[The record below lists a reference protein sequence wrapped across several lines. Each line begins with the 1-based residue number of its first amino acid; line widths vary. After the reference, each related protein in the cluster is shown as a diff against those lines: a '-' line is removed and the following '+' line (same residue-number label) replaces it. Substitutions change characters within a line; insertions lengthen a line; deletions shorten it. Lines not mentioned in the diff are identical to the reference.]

1 MKNIAAKTEAT
12 MTAVL
17 SCMGVLVVTVDETA
31 ATVGVS
37 VASCVLHCG
46 AFRLG
51 TVTPHGPGS
60 TEYCIPYMV
69 IVLSVSWPCSHVVKL
84 LFKFPGS
91 AVTSVE

>member
-1 MKNIAAKTEAT
+1 M
-12 MTAVL
+12 
-17 SCMGVLVVTVDETA
+17 VTVDEAA

-37 VASCVLHCG
+37 VVFGVLHCG
-46 AFRLG
+46 ALRLG

-69 IVLSVSWPCSHVVKL
+69 IVLSVSCPCSQVVKVF
-84 LFKFPGS
+84 FKSAGL